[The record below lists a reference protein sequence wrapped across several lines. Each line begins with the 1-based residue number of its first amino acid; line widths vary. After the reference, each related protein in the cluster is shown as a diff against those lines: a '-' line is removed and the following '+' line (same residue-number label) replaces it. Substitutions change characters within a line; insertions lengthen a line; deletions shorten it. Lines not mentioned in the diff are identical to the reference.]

1 MRNPVHILVQNEDVP
16 LDAIKQFYVDVE
28 REEYKMD
35 TICDIYEVFFLF
47 KGINLISSS
56 SFNVVICIVSFC
68 GAVDYLL

>member
-35 TICDIYEVFFLF
+35 TICDIYEVFF
-47 KGINLISSS
+47 I
-56 SFNVVICIVSFC
+56 
-68 GAVDYLL
+68 